1 MNTTP
6 RMTEPV
12 PAPRLAE
19 AEIRAIAE
27 RALAVP
33 VTAAAPLAGSVG
45 NQNLRL
51 DTERGRFS
59 IKLAAE
65 TELAGERWGLERA
78 AEAGAPVPPVAAAG
92 ELGDG
97 RGFMITAWVDGGPAT
112 AADREALAEAGR
124 AIRRFHGVEGP
135 GYGLVGFETG
145 TVAGQFGSWADRIA
159 DIVAKTEPLVRHG
172 VITAELA
179 AGFRAAVDDH
189 AEAIAYS
196 GVGVLMHCDL
206 KPAHLFVAG
215 GRLSAIIDWG
225 DTSYGDPRYD
235 LARLSV
241 AENAIFRPALE
252 GYGLTLDADL
262 SRTLACYRAIM
273 RVDVLHYEL
282 MAGGD
287 WFDVYRQTII
297 DWLSSLAGGRR

>member
-1 MNTTP
+1 
-6 RMTEPV
+6 MTEPV
-12 PAPRLAE
+12 PAPQLAE
-19 AEIRAIAE
+19 ADIRAIAE

-33 VTAAAPLAGSVG
+33 VTATAPLTGSVG

-78 AEAGAPVPPVAAAG
+78 AEAGVPVPPVAAAG

-97 RGFMITAWVDGGPAT
+97 RGFMITGWVAGGPAT
-112 AADREALAEAGR
+112 GADRDALVEAGR
-124 AIRRFHGVEGP
+124 AIRRYHRTGGP
-135 GYGLVGFETG
+135 GYGLVQIRNGSAAG
-145 TVAGQFGSWADRIA
+145 TFGSWADRIA

-179 AGFRAAVDDH
+179 DGFRAAVADH
-189 AEAIAYS
+189 ADAIAYE
-196 GVGVLMHCDL
+196 GEGALLHCDL
-206 KPAHLFVAG
+206 KPAHLFVADG
-215 GRLSAIIDWG
+215 WLSAIIDWG
-225 DTSYGDPRYD
+225 DTSYGDPLYD
-235 LARLSV
+235 VARLSV
-241 AENAIFRPALE
+241 ADDEIFRPALE
-252 GYGLTLDADL
+252 GYGLELDADL
-262 SRTLACYRAIM
+262 SRSLACYRAIQ
-273 RVDVLHYEL
+273 RVDALHYEL

-297 DWLSSLAGGRR
+297 DWLSPSAP